1 MNVRKRTDVNCEAI
15 FVLCG
20 LLLIS
25 NLSQLAAC
33 PFCPGP
39 STTLSEQLAQAD
51 VALLGQWSNSAAGTF
66 QKTGRTS
73 FVITEVLQQPLKSN
87 LKAGNLI
94 TLSRHYAGKPGE
106 LFLLTGTRGISLH
119 WNEPIAVTSASI
131 HYLKQAPAQKAET
144 TARLRYFLKYL
155 EHPDQIIAND
165 AFAEF
170 ANAPFETVTPLAE
183 ELPREKLRSWLEN
196 ENTPVPRLGL
206 YGLLLGLCGQESD
219 SQFMEAKIR
228 IPAQEIRMGIG
239 GLMSGYLLLTGSVG
253 LDKIDETKFKDKT
266 AAFSETF
273 AGMQAL
279 SFMWTF
285 GEDKIEK
292 RRLNRSMR
300 ILLERPELA
309 DLVIANLARWEDWT
323 VMERLVELYAAED
336 YDVRSVKKAII
347 RYLLLASLVPPTKA
361 GGNDVETSRKAKQFL
376 ELLRLTDPQTIQSAE
391 RFFHPPR

>member
-1 MNVRKRTDVNCEAI
+1 MNVRKRTDIKSSII
-15 FVLCG
+15 FILCG
-20 LLLIS
+20 FLLNS
-25 NLSQLAAC
+25 NLSQLVAC

-51 VALLGQWSNSAAGTF
+51 VAILGQWSNSVTGTF
-66 QKTGRTS
+66 QKSGQTN
-73 FVITEVLQQPLKSN
+73 FVITEVLHQPLKSN
-87 LKAGNLI
+87 LKVGKQI
-94 TLSRHYAGKPGE
+94 TLSRHYAGKPDE

-144 TARLRYFLKYL
+144 TTRLRYFLNYL

-170 ANAPFETVTPLAE
+170 ANSPFETVTPLAE

-206 YGLLLGLCGQESD
+206 YGLLLGLCGRESD
-219 SQFMEAKIR
+219 IQFMEAKIQ
-228 IPAQEIRMGIG
+228 IPAQEFRIGIG

-253 LDKIDETKFKDKT
+253 LDKIDQTKFQDKT

-273 AGMQAL
+273 AGLQAL

-285 GEDKIEK
+285 GEEKIEK
-292 RRLNRSMR
+292 RRLNQSMR
-300 ILLERPELA
+300 LLLERPELA
-309 DLVIANLARWEDWT
+309 DLVIANLARWEDWD
-323 VMERLVELYAAED
+323 VMDRLADLYAAKD
-336 YDVRSVKKAII
+336 YDVRSIKKAII
-347 RYLLLASLVPPTKA
+347 RYFLVASLVPPTQA
-361 GGNDVETSRKAKQFL
+361 GGNDIETSRKAKQFL
-376 ELLRLTDPQTIQSAE
+376 KLLRLTDPQTVQSAE

>member
-1 MNVRKRTDVNCEAI
+1 MNVRKRTGIRRCSM

-20 LLLIS
+20 LVLHFY
-25 NLSQLAAC
+25 LSQLVAC

-39 STTLSEQLAQAD
+39 STTLSEQLSQAD
-51 VALLGQWSNSAAGTF
+51 VALLGQWSSAMAGTF
-66 QKTGRTS
+66 EKTGQTS
-73 FVITEVLQQPLKSN
+73 FQISEVLHQPLKSN
-87 LKAGNLI
+87 LKAGEQI
-94 TLSRHYAGKPGE
+94 TLSRHYDGKPGE
-106 LFLLTGTRGISLH
+106 LFLLTGSRGISLH
-119 WNEPIAVTSASI
+119 WNEPVAVTTASI
-131 HYLKQAPAQKAET
+131 EYVKRAPSQEMET
-144 TARLRYFLKYL
+144 SHRLRYFLKHL

-170 ANAPFETVTPLAE
+170 ANAPFEAVTPLAE

-219 SQFMEAKIR
+219 IQFMEAKIR
-228 IPAQEIRMGIG
+228 VPAREIRMGIG
-239 GLMSGYLLLTGSVG
+239 GLMSGYLLLTGSAG
-253 LDKIDETKFKDKT
+253 LDKIDESKFKDKT

-285 GEDKIEK
+285 GADQIEK

-300 ILLERPELA
+300 LLLERPELA

-323 VMERLVELYAAED
+323 VMDRLAELYAAED
-336 YDVRSVKKAII
+336 YDVRSIKKAII
-347 RYLLLASLVPPTKA
+347 RYFLRASLVPPTNA
-361 GGNDVETSRKAKQFL
+361 GGTDLETSRKAKEFL
-376 ELLRLTDPQTIQSAE
+376 ELLRQTDPKTVQSAE
-391 RFFHPPR
+391 RFFHPRR